1 MLGSVSLFPFLLCIH
16 CTDVPPSQTGEV
28 GKLLG
33 AKWKELDESEKKPYV
48 DQAAKDKE
56 RADEEKQAYDVSL
69 SVCGV
74 RPTHT
79 PIFTIHPML
88 TRSSYRTRK
97 PAAAMTRRTTS
108 RRRLPPSLYP
118 FELFSWSCHSDYI
131 PFTSAFY
138 LA

>member
-1 MLGSVSLFPFLLCIH
+1 VSTVSPLVRQYLHLLS
-16 CTDVPPSQTGEV
+16 PTGEV

-56 RADEEKQAYDVSL
+56 RADEEKQAYDVSV

-79 PIFTIHPML
+79 PIQ
-88 TRSSYRTRK
+88 
-97 PAAAMTRRTTS
+97 
-108 RRRLPPSLYP
+108 
-118 FELFSWSCHSDYI
+118 C
-131 PFTSAFY
+131 
-138 LA
+138 